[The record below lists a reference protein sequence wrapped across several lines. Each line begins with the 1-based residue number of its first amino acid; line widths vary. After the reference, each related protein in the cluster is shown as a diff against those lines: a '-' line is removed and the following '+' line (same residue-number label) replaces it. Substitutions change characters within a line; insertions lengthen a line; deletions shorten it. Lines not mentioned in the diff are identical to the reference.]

1 MANYFDIVICAKP
14 LPNVSK
20 LSIKIPPFEIGN
32 PVFTNTIE
40 KVKIGPDFVSM
51 SVNNQREWLGK
62 ER

>member
-1 MANYFDIVICAKP
+1 MPNYFDYVTYAKP

-20 LSIKIPPFEIGN
+20 LAIKIHHVEIGN

-51 SVNNQREWLGK
+51 SIIKGNG
-62 ER
+62 